1 MQLYDDKPMTS
12 KPRIVSYAYQSG
24 NFQQLDELLQ
34 KGTIEHSNSPH
45 SSPITPVKKRDRTIR
60 LRCDFRNFNAKTI
73 PKLFPIPKAENI
85 LDDMNEADVF
95 TILDLKSTYW
105 HTPINEGDNHKTN
118 SQNKR
123 SL

>member
-1 MQLYDDKPMTS
+1 
-12 KPRIVSYAYQSG
+12 
-24 NFQQLDELLQ
+24 
-34 KGTIEHSNSPH
+34 
-45 SSPITPVKKRDRTIR
+45 
-60 LRCDFRNFNAKTI
+60 
-73 PKLFPIPKAENI
+73 
-85 LDDMNEADVF
+85 MNEADVF